1 MPAPPRK
8 LAREG
13 FFAAADERL
22 AYAREHQGGFV
33 FFSAPAGVALENVPE
48 LSDLQLGIVAPAS
61 EIEGPAGPTIVSLGN
76 EDGHEEWLLPPLNE
90 LRSSSE
96 FTASRA
102 SETEYGRLVTVE
114 AELDVGEEMASLRIG
129 ERAHLAPA
137 MVWLA
142 ALSDWEDQTVRAGAK
157 VGRNEPCPCGS
168 GRKYKRCC
176 GA

>member
-33 FFSAPAGVALENVPE
+33 FFRAPAGVALENVPE
-48 LSDLQLGIVAPAS
+48 LSDLQLGIVAPAN
-61 EIEGPAGPTIVSLGN
+61 ELERPAGPTIVSLGN
-76 EDGHEEWLLPPLNE
+76 EDGHEEWLLPPLRK
-90 LRSSSE
+90 LRNSSK

-102 SETEYGRLVTVE
+102 SETEYGRLVTVQ
-114 AELDVGEEMASLRIG
+114 AELEVGEEMASLRIG
-129 ERAHLAPA
+129 ERVHVAPA

-142 ALSDWEDQTVRAGAK
+142 ALSDWEDQTIRVIAK
-157 VGRNEPCPCGS
+157 VGRNEPCGS
-168 GRKYKRCC
+168 GAKYKRCC